1 MRIHGIISIMD
12 VNVIACMGR
21 SYVVFSRERETL
33 FEVPG
38 RFCLGEGSSNRCDVG
53 DVMQEARIKETDTN
67 NNVSFLQYIFSS
79 GTRLPPGY
87 KIFLHQT
94 VGTRITNNEM
104 SPISNDEA
112 HRTEVRIMR
121 LLCRLL
127 HI

>member
-67 NNVSFLQYIFSS
+67 NNVSFLQYIFPAGRGS
-79 GTRLPPGY
+79 
-87 KIFLHQT
+87 
-94 VGTRITNNEM
+94 
-104 SPISNDEA
+104 
-112 HRTEVRIMR
+112 HRATKYFCIK
-121 LLCRLL
+121 L
-127 HI
+127 